1 MNCETSDEDRNSV
14 NNRFKTAMK
23 KVFYLNTC
31 DTCRK
36 ILAQFDLTDWELR
49 EIKKEPVTK
58 EELAEMH
65 KKTKSYEALFSKK
78 STQIKARGLDVKSL
92 TEKDFKE
99 LLLDHYTFLKRPVFL
114 TDQEIFV
121 GNDKKN
127 VEALRLFFGVEA

>member
-1 MNCETSDEDRNSV
+1 
-14 NNRFKTAMK
+14 MK

-49 EIKKEPVTK
+49 EIKKEPITQ
-58 EELAEMH
+58 EELEEMH
-65 KKTKSYEALFSKK
+65 KKTQSYEALFSKK
-78 STQIKARGLDVKSL
+78 STQIKLRGLDVKAL

-99 LLLDHYTFLKRPVFL
+99 LLLDHYTFLKRPVFI

-127 VEALRLFFGVEA
+127 VEELQKFFGVI

>member
-1 MNCETSDEDRNSV
+1 
-14 NNRFKTAMK
+14 MK

-36 ILAQFDLTDWELR
+36 ILAQFDLSDWEFR

-58 EELAEMH
+58 EELAEMY

-78 STQIKARGLDVKSL
+78 STQIKLRELDVKSL
-92 TEKDFKE
+92 TENDFKK

-114 TDQEIFV
+114 TGDKIFV

-127 VEALRLFFGVEA
+127 VAALQDFFGITE

>member
-1 MNCETSDEDRNSV
+1 
-14 NNRFKTAMK
+14 MK

-49 EIKKEPVTK
+49 EIKKQPITK
-58 EELAEMH
+58 EELEEMH
-65 KKTKSYEALFSKK
+65 KMTKSYDALFSRK
-78 STQIKARGLDVKSL
+78 STQIKLRGLDVKSL
-92 TEKDFKE
+92 TEKAFKE

-114 TDQEIFV
+114 TDKEIFV

-127 VEALRLFFGVEA
+127 IEALREFFGVNE